1 MQTLPVFLD
10 VQGRRCLLVGTGDVA
25 DRKRRLLAAA
35 GADIHSLDDSSF
47 AEHLLDGVVLVV
59 AASTDEALNARVSLA
74 ARARHILVNVVDQ
87 PSLCT
92 FIFPSVVERGPVTV
106 AVSSGGALPVLTRL
120 LRARLETLL
129 PPSLGEFATRAASF
143 RQQVRQQLPEMRQRL
158 RFWDGL
164 LQRQFIAGAS
174 DLHELDSAATL
185 EQELSAF
192 INGEHRGRITV
203 VGTGPG
209 DPDLLTFKAL
219 RCLQGC
225 DVLVYGE
232 NLSPAIV
239 NLARR
244 DAQRLVLQ
252 ETSDVAMRLQSEAA
266 QGADI
271 AWLLPGDP
279 LSWREVPLLL
289 AGWQAAGVTCD
300 VVPGIIEQSGVFT
313 DGL

>member
-10 VQGRRCLLVGTGDVA
+10 VQGQRCLLVGTGDVA

-35 GADIHSLDDSSF
+35 GADIHNVDNSSF
-47 AEHLLDGVVLVV
+47 AEHLLDGVALVV
-59 AASTDEALNARVSLA
+59 AASTDEALNARVSHA
-74 ARARHILVNVVDQ
+74 ARARHIPVNVVDQ
-87 PSLCT
+87 PALCS
-92 FIFPSVVERGPVTV
+92 FIFPAVVERGPVTV
-106 AVSSGGALPVLTRL
+106 AVSSGGALPVLARL

-143 RQQVRQQLPEMRQRL
+143 CQQVRQQLPEMRQRL

-164 LQRQFIAGAS
+164 LQQHVISGGS
-174 DLHELDSAATL
+174 DLQALGDERAFGQQLAAFL
-185 EQELSAF
+185 AGEQ
-192 INGEHRGRITV
+192 RGRITV

-225 DVLVYGE
+225 DLLVYGD
-232 NLSPAIV
+232 NVSPAIV

-252 ETSDVAMRLQSEAA
+252 ETADVAMRLQSEAA

-289 AGWQAAGVTCD
+289 AGWQAAGVTCN
-300 VVPGIIEQSGVFT
+300 VVPGIIDQNGVFT
-313 DGL
+313 DGV